1 MTLAGHQP
9 AYLPYLGLFYKMTQC
24 DTFIFSD
31 HMQFEPRAFQQR
43 NYVRSKEGRI
53 LLTVPVLAKGTLQ
66 RTDEVMIDNSQPWA
80 RKHWRTILLNY
91 QHAPFFNDHRSF
103 FERTYGETWKRLVDL
118 NVSITLYLMKC
129 FGIEKEVVFGSRYDI
144 KGAKTAMLIDMC
156 RKTGADTY
164 ISGWGG
170 KSYAKSY
177 VDLDAFRRAGLRHR
191 FVRLS
196 HPVYPQQ
203 GEPFI
208 PNLSAIDLLFNCG
221 PESRRILDGA
231 AELSTIEQCNV

>member
-53 LLTVPVLAKGTLQ
+53 LLTVPLLDKGSIR

-80 RKHWRTILLNY
+80 RKHWRTILQNY
-91 QHAPFFNDHRSF
+91 QHTPFFNDHRSF
-103 FERTYGETWKRLVDL
+103 FERTYGQTWERLVDL
-118 NVSITLYLMKC
+118 NVSITLYMMKC
-129 FGIEKEVVFGSRYDI
+129 FGIEKEVVFSSRCDI
-144 KGAKTAMLIDMC
+144 KGTKTVGLVEMC
-156 RKTGADTY
+156 QKTGADACV
-164 ISGWGG
+164 SGWGG
-170 KSYAKSY
+170 KSY
-177 VDLDAFRRAGLRHR
+177 VFRRAGIRLR

-196 HPVYPQQ
+196 HPVYSQQ

-208 PNLSAIDLLFNCG
+208 PNLSAIDLLSNCG
-221 PESRRILDGA
+221 PASRRILDEA
-231 AELSTIEQCNV
+231 ARVSTVEETE